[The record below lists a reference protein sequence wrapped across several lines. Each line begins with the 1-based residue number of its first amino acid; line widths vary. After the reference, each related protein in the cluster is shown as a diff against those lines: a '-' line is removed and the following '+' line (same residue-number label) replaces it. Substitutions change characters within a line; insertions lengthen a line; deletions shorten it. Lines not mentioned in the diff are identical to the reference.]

1 MKKLLLTALAI
12 VGLAGS
18 SAQGAAAAAAG
29 FAAKAG
35 SFLRKAALPA
45 LVGQVMYDAHGYLH
59 PQASQ
64 VDLTGVNSKIDALTG
79 AIKPV
84 LQLPFVVQAVADAA
98 DARSS
103 TWYGKAWRSVVKFDG
118 WSDTVLSK
126 IQKIMLILSI
136 FGGAQAYAHNQV
148 AKLQPQPQSQ
158 LQDQENVVVQQ
169 PAQSVVLKK
178 HRRHRR
184 SGIAAR
190 A

>member
-12 VGLAGS
+12 IGLAGS
-18 SAQGAAAAAAG
+18 SAQGAAAAVAG

-35 SFLRKAALPA
+35 SFLQKAALPA

-59 PQASQ
+59 PHASQ
-64 VDLTGVNSKIDALTG
+64 VDLTGVHSKIDALAG

-84 LQLPFVVQAVADAA
+84 LKLPFVVQAVADAA
-98 DARSS
+98 DATPS
-103 TWYGKAWRSVVKFDG
+103 TWYGKAWKSVVKFDG

-136 FGGAQAYAHNQV
+136 FSGAQTYAHNQV
-148 AKLQPQPQSQ
+148 AKMQPQPVQEV
-158 LQDQENVVVQQ
+158 QENIAVQQ
-169 PAQSVVLKK
+169 PVQPVIFKK